1 VKIAARRYLMASD
14 RSQRLAAAALS
25 PYYFSM
31 ITTVGT
37 PQTVTAEELR
47 LECMFPA
54 DDATEAEHTRF
65 IAANSPARSAHH

>member
-1 VKIAARRYLMASD
+1 VTLN
-14 RSQRLAAAALS
+14 
-25 PYYFSM
+25 YFSL

-54 DDATEAEHTRF
+54 DDKTEAAHARF
-65 IAANSPARSAHH
+65 LKAHAARGPAH